1 MKQFVQTLHTEAVE
15 VFGAVVVALV
25 ITLAHMVMEN
35 NIKILASSTTPKNKL
50 TVQNPKT
57 QQTIESSYHP
67 R

>member
-1 MKQFVQTLHTEAVE
+1 MELKIEKKVE
-15 VFGAVVVALV
+15 EK
-25 ITLAHMVMEN
+25 T
-35 NIKILASSTTPKNKL
+35 ASSTTPKNKL

>member
-1 MKQFVQTLHTEAVE
+1 MRQGKCENYNHCNL
-15 VFGAVVVALV
+15 ALEDK
-25 ITLAHMVMEN
+25 IIN
-35 NIKILASSTTPKNKL
+35 ILASSTTPKNKL